1 MEVAGKLGSHRL
13 VFHSGDA
20 VGMDFFVPHFRIPLM
35 PDVRMRFGHHH
46 RKIRDARDHG
56 SIDII
61 EDKPEILPEQ
71 RALFD
76 VVVGMGDIQLH
87 FGIELAIIAVPQ
99 FRVIAVLG
107 GIDVAQDPLHVPVVR
122 FHDGG
127 FQIIVHRLQ
136 AEIHLREFAGYDLDG
151 SGLIPQQ
158 RGRQHPH
165 VRIARF
171 QHIIAVQIGR
181 YADGRSLEVNGD
193 EGNPLSGRSI
203 GNTTLHPGCLSQGGN
218 GR

>member
-1 MEVAGKLGSHRL
+1 
-13 VFHSGDA
+13 
-20 VGMDFFVPHFRIPLM
+20 MDFFVSHFRIPLM
-35 PDVRMRFGHHH
+35 PDVRMGFRHHH

-61 EDKPEILPEQ
+61 ENKPEILPEQ

-87 FGIELAIIAVPQ
+87 FGVELAIIAVPQ

-136 AEIHLREFAGYDLDG
+136 AEIHLRELAGDNLYG

-203 GNTTLHPGCLSQGGN
+203 GNTTLHPGCLSQGGY